1 MPVLKVFKDLVNKLF
16 FKKRINWLL
25 SRGSK
30 TVVFSDIVVFEKI
43 DQKVHFFMIII
54 YKGLNGKTP
63 SWADFEKFH

>member
-30 TVVFSDIVVFEKI
+30 TVVFSEIVVFEKNH
-43 DQKVHFFMIII
+43 QKVDFLMIVI
-54 YKGLNGKTP
+54 YKGLNGNPP